1 MGSQW
6 FDANGTQWRFFTGT
20 QSWQRLVGGR
30 WFPATAPPGGLSHT
44 PPTADE
50 PGPEPPQ
57 PGPGPDTATGSTW
70 VDEGGTQWRFYG
82 ATRRWQK
89 NVGGQWVTA
98 VPPTRGLDRRSP
110 GAAPPSNVTVIEV
123 PGPPGPEG
131 PPGPVGPSAL
141 QVAEVIAVEYQDGV
155 NDTFA
160 LSDLVDLD
168 QAVLVLRNGL
178 MEVQGHG
185 YLMGSNSVT
194 FTTPPLD
201 SDVLTVVY
209 KKAQ

>member
-1 MGSQW
+1 MQW

-20 QSWQRLVGGR
+20 RTWQKLVGGR
-30 WFPATAPPGGLSHT
+30 WFPATVPPGGLSHT
-44 PPTADE
+44 PPTATEPEPEPETPD
-50 PGPEPPQ
+50 PGPAPV
-57 PGPGPDTATGSTW
+57 AGSIW
-70 VDEGGTQWRFYG
+70 VDEGGTSWRFYG
-82 ATRRWQK
+82 ATQRWQK
-89 NVGGQWVTA
+89 DVDGQWVTA
-98 VPPTRGLDRRSP
+98 VPPSRGLERLGL
-110 GAAPPSNVTVIEV
+110 GAVPPSVTVVEIA
-123 PGPPGPEG
+123 GPPGPEG
-131 PPGPVGPSAL
+131 PRGPVGPSSL
-141 QVAEVIAVEYQDGV
+141 QVAEVIAVEYQDGI
-155 NDTFA
+155 NDTFS

-178 MEVQGHG
+178 MEVEGHG